1 MIISLLLAVTLTGA
15 ATVDEA
21 IELYEM
27 GDIPGAI
34 VSLEELITSS
44 VLSYDEQLRAYD
56 RLGSAYYAMGQLD
69 DARSAYFEL
78 LKLDTYYDFSP
89 SANPRLRELLSSVRL
104 ESMAT
109 ALVQSDPPGAF
120 VTLDDELLGVTP
132 MLVDGLMGG
141 TNYNIAVYAVGFEP
155 EVYTLMAEPGFHHEM
170 SFGLLEIQMG
180 TAVALAGN
188 SGTSIITASD
198 TSLTG
203 TTELT
208 NPVNPPDHTDPDPFI
223 DSSAGSTSETG
234 TGGTQTFHP
243 PDHAA
248 PDTSSSTIQPYI
260 ASTEV
265 PTSTE
270 DLIAMLT
277 AGGIDMASLANSG
290 SLSSLNQET
299 GIAGSVSATSGQV
312 DSGVPLTADAGTQ
325 HVMVFT
331 DIASTTTQVSSD
343 GASFSSRSSGE
354 IMEVLSEKKSSVTFI
369 YNKHLRTDPLL
380 SGTIEIEMIIQPSGR
395 VSDVRILQSNTY
407 NPAFELELARAIETW
422 RFGSVN
428 SNEGALTVQYPFS
441 FSP

>member
-1 MIISLLLAVTLTGA
+1 MIVALLLAASLTGA

-21 IELYEM
+21 IELYMM

-34 VSLEELITSS
+34 ISLEELIASS

-69 DARSAYFEL
+69 DARNAYFEL

-89 SANPRLRELLSSVRL
+89 SANPRLRELLGSVRL

-109 ALVQSDPPGAF
+109 ALVQSNPPGAF

-141 TNYNIAVYAVGFEP
+141 TNYNIAIYAVGFEP
-155 EVYTLMAEPGFHHEM
+155 EVFTLMAEPGFHHEM
-170 SFGLLEIQMG
+170 SFGLLEISTG
-180 TAVALAGN
+180 TAVALAEN
-188 SGTSIITASD
+188 SGTSAAAASD

-208 NPVNPPDHTDPDPFI
+208 NPDPFI
-223 DSSAGSTSETG
+223 DSTAGTASETG

-290 SLSSLNQET
+290 SLSSLNQDT

-312 DSGVPLTADAGTQ
+312 DSGIPLTADAGTQ

-331 DIASTTTQVSSD
+331 DIASATTQVSSD

-354 IMEVLSEKKSSVTFI
+354 IMEVLTEKRSSVTFI

-422 RFGSVN
+422 RFGSVDA
-428 SNEGALTVQYPFS
+428 NEGALTVQYPFS
-441 FSP
+441 FNP

>member
-1 MIISLLLAVTLTGA
+1 MIISLLLAAALTGA

-34 VSLEELITSS
+34 TSLEELITSS

-69 DARSAYFEL
+69 EARNAYFEL

-89 SANPRLRELLSSVRL
+89 SANPRLRELLSSVRM

-141 TNYNIAVYAVGFEP
+141 TDYNIAVYAVGFEP

-170 SFGLLEIQMG
+170 SFGLLEIQTG
-180 TAVALAGN
+180 TAVALAES
-188 SGTSIITASD
+188 SGTSAVTASD

-208 NPVNPPDHTDPDPFI
+208 NPVNPLDHTGSDPFI

-234 TGGTQTFHP
+234 TGGTQTSNP
-243 PDHAA
+243 PDHAV
-248 PDTSSSTIQPYI
+248 PDTSSSTVQPYI

-331 DIASTTTQVSSD
+331 DIASATTQVSSD

-354 IMEVLSEKKSSVTFI
+354 IMEVLSEKKSSITFI

-380 SGTIEIEMIIQPSGR
+380 SGTIEIEMIIEPSGR

-422 RFGSVN
+422 RFGSVS

-441 FSP
+441 FNP

>member
-1 MIISLLLAVTLTGA
+1 MIVSLLLAVSLTGA
-15 ATVDEA
+15 TTVDEA

-34 VSLEELITSS
+34 VSLEELISS
-44 VLSYDEQLRAYD
+44 SLLSYDEQLRAYD
-56 RLGSAYYAMGQLD
+56 RLGSAYFAMGQQD
-69 DARSAYFEL
+69 DARNAYFEL

-89 SANPRLRELLSSVRL
+89 RANPRLRELLSSVRL

-109 ALVQSDPPGAF
+109 ALVQSTPPGAF

-141 TNYNIAVYAVGFEP
+141 TGYNIAVYAVGFET
-155 EVYTLMAEPGFHHEM
+155 EEHTLMAEPGFHHEM
-170 SFGLLEIQMG
+170 SFGLLEIQTG
-180 TAVALAGN
+180 TAVALAEN
-188 SGTSIITASD
+188 SGTSAITASD

-208 NPVNPPDHTDPDPFI
+208 NPVNLSGHTVPDPII
-223 DSSAGSTSETG
+223 DSSAGNASETG
-234 TGGTQTFHP
+234 SGGSQTFNP
-243 PDHAA
+243 PDHVS
-248 PDTSSSTIQPYI
+248 PDTSSGSIQPDI
-260 ASTEV
+260 IPTEV

-270 DLIAMLT
+270 DLIEMLT

-299 GIAGSVSATSGQV
+299 GIAGSESATSGQI
-312 DSGVPLTADAGTQ
+312 DSGIPLTADAGTQ
-325 HVMVFT
+325 HVMVFSDVT
-331 DIASTTTQVSSD
+331 SAATQVSPD
-343 GASFSSRSSGE
+343 GGSYSSRSSGE
-354 IMEVLSEKKSSVTFI
+354 IMEVLTEKRSSVTFI

-380 SGTIEIEMIIQPSGR
+380 SGTIEIEMVIQPSGR

-422 RFGSVN
+422 RFGSVD
-428 SNEGALTVQYPFS
+428 SNEGSLTVQYPFS
-441 FSP
+441 FNP

>member
-1 MIISLLLAVTLTGA
+1 MIVSLLLAASLTGA

-21 IELYEM
+21 IELYMM
-27 GDIPGAI
+27 GDIPGTI
-34 VSLEELITSS
+34 ISLEELIASS

-69 DARSAYFEL
+69 DARNAYFEL

-120 VTLDDELLGVTP
+120 VTLDDVLLGVTP

-141 TNYNIAVYAVGFEP
+141 TDYNIAVYAVGFEP
-155 EVYTLMAEPGFHHEM
+155 EVFTLMAEPGFHHEM
-170 SFGLLEIQMG
+170 SLGLLEIQTG
-180 TAVALAGN
+180 TAVALAEN
-188 SGTSIITASD
+188 SGASAVTASD

-208 NPVNPPDHTDPDPFI
+208 NPDLF
-223 DSSAGSTSETG
+223 DSSAGSTAETG

-243 PDHAA
+243 PDHAV

-290 SLSSLNQET
+290 SLSSLNQDT

-331 DIASTTTQVSSD
+331 DITSATTQVSSD

-354 IMEVLSEKKSSVTFI
+354 IMEVLMEKRSSVTFI

-422 RFGSVN
+422 RFGSVD